1 MNPNINPK
9 GIKNPFKHFC
19 MSIGAIPTSY
29 KNALSYY
36 ETLLWLIRFLENTVI
51 PAVDNNAEALDE
63 LQGLFVE
70 LKNYVEHYFDNLDVQ
85 EEINN
90 KLDDMVSDGSL
101 YSIINN
107 EIFNDLNQK
116 VLQNT
121 VDISANTE
129 AIDNKVS
136 YNEASSISMEMLN
149 QEVREALTG
158 GSTAVVGVNS
168 VDTVNIADKAVTI
181 LKLDDYLQATK
192 IMESG
197 EPMALGTKAS
207 GIAKENTSTH
217 KITIDAPTSTDYS
230 WYKVYLTKGKYYYF
244 TGYNYGPCGLY
255 IADSENNVLFNSVT
269 SPSSYKMTPYSLL
282 FRANSSGLYAYIDI
296 KEQYY
301 TENWRS
307 ITKINTPLLR
317 EVSSIENKVK
327 KIEAQLIKEIENGY
341 LDYTHVSGANLPI
354 FEVYNNPEYPVSVKI
369 YQMSKGVKYHVEG
382 YKWSRVCGIYI
393 LALDNQIIYQSN
405 DSAPNAKTFVE
416 YDFTATQDGFICV
429 HDISTSL
436 GKVEVI
442 QPFTTENSTSEELS
456 FNKWYALG
464 DSLTENNFRASSNY
478 VNYIEE
484 ELGIEVVNLG
494 HSGAGYKKVNT
505 NNKTIITEISEIP
518 NYNYNTDIITV
529 MGSINDFSYIAG
541 SLGQLGDTTTDT
553 LYGAM
558 YTFFSTLQSNYM
570 GTRLG
575 VITPPVTG
583 TNYNTQ
589 KPRFEAYNKALK
601 ETAELF
607 GVPVLDLTYSCNL
620 KPWETL
626 FRNTFYSAD
635 GTGGTGQVDDTHPN
649 SKGHWLIHDKI
660 KEFLKTL

>member
-1 MNPNINPK
+1 MNDKPEKMPPVP
-9 GIKNPFKHFC
+9 PFVRFVASAVP
-19 MSIGAIPTSY
+19 MVFDNS
-29 KNALSYY
+29 LSYY
-36 ETLLWLIRFLENTVI
+36 EALCALWKYIQDMTDVVN
-51 PAVDNNAEALDE
+51 NNATLEEEFIEKVKE
-63 LQGLFVE
+63 LE
-70 LKNYVEHYFDNLDVQ
+70 TYVNTYFDNLDVQ

-90 KLDDMVSDGSL
+90 KLDTMVTDGTL

-107 EIFNDLNQK
+107 EIFNELNQK

-121 VDISANTE
+121 VNISANTE
-129 AIDNKVS
+129 DINNKVS
-136 YNEASSISMEMLN
+136 YDEANSISMEMLK

-192 IMESG
+192 ILESG
-197 EPMALGTKAS
+197 EPLALGTKAG

-217 KITIDAPTSTDYS
+217 KIEINSPTSTDYS
-230 WYKVYLTKGKYYYF
+230 WYKVALTKGKYYYF

-255 IADSENNVLFNSVT
+255 IADSEDNVLFNSVT
-269 SPSSYKMTPYSLL
+269 APTTYSMSPYSLL
-282 FRANSSGLYAYIDI
+282 FRADSTGLYAYIDI

-301 TENWRS
+301 GENWRS

-327 KIEAQLIKEIENGY
+327 KIEAQLVKEIENGY
-341 LDYTHVSGANLPI
+341 LDYAHVSGTNLPI
-354 FEVYNNPEYPVSVKI
+354 FDEYNNPEYPVSIKI

-382 YKWSRVCGIYI
+382 YKWAHVCGIYI
-393 LALDNQIIYQSN
+393 LGLDNQIIYQSN
-405 DSAPNAKTFVE
+405 DSEPESKTFVE
-416 YDFTATQDGFICV
+416 YDFTANQDGFICV

-442 QPFTTENSTSEELS
+442 QPFTTGNSTSEELS

-529 MGSINDFSYIAG
+529 MGSINDFSYIAE

-558 YTFFSTLQSNYM
+558 YTFFSTLQASYM

-589 KPRFEAYNKALK
+589 KTRFESYNKALK

-620 KPWETL
+620 KPWEST